1 MTNDRTTRGESSN
14 GRRVVMIVVLVAFIA
29 SATTAML
36 AFTASHRARE
46 RDAKALAADTA
57 DLRGEVGAWR
67 SQLAEAKQAPKA
79 SRGPYLDRLVGRT
92 TGLST
97 WKPRTPCGQ
106 DARNQLVRSMEDRV
120 RVLLED
126 GSDST
131 LPEEGQVLETALGK
145 CVAARGRDV
154 TT

>member
-1 MTNDRTTRGESSN
+1 MTNDPTARNEPAN
-14 GRRVVMIVVLVAFIA
+14 GRRIVLIVVAVAFIA

-57 DLRGEVGAWR
+57 DLRGEVSVWR
-67 SQLAEAKQAPKA
+67 AQLTEARQAPQA
-79 SRGPYLDRLVGRT
+79 SRGPYLERLVGRS

-106 DARNQLVRSMEDRV
+106 EARDQLARAMEDRM
-120 RVLLED
+120 RILLRG
-126 GSDST
+126 GSDSA

-145 CVAARGRDV
+145 CEATRGRDV
-154 TT
+154 TI